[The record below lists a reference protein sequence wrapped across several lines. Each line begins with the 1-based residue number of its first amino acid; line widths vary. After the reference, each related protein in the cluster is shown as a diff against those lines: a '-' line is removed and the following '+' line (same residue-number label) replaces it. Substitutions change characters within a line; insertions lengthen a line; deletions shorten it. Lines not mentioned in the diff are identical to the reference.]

1 MKQYYLFKRHLKNK
15 SILIIFRDE
24 ILKRLFKDTFIIMWK
39 GGVFE
44 RDVVQDPERR
54 LSGEEYCLLFQGT

>member
-1 MKQYYLFKRHLKNK
+1 MKQYYIFKKHLKNK

-44 RDVVQDPERR
+44 SN
-54 LSGEEYCLLFQGT
+54 LK